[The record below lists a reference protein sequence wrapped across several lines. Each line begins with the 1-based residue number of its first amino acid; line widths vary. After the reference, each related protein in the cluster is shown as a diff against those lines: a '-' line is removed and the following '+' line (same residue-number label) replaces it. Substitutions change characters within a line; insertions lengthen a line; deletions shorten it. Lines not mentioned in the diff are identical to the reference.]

1 MSEKLRL
8 AIRLSADTKAAVRA
22 FADLKEKSRD
32 TQQALKQAQQAFRI
46 LAARIRFSRMRGSL
60 PHGAER
66 GARLVVF
73 RLTAS
78 VQRHLPFP
86 ASAEM
91 HRGQSGR
98 RQRFAI
104 RPIPRQDFKTD
115 PANGNAGQ
123 AHDNFLLSFAWNG
136 PTLIFVMPPCAGCKS
151 QLVER
156 AGAFYERCQPCRGFD
171 SRQSAQRRLSLLF
184 NIIFPYLHIHRPCG
198 NAMLPAHAG
207 MNRVGCPLHGM
218 L

>member
-1 MSEKLRL
+1 MSEKLNV

-22 FADLKEKSRD
+22 FTDLKQKSRD
-32 TQQALKQAQQAFRI
+32 TRQSLKQAQQALRI

-66 GARLVVF
+66 GARFVVF

-86 ASAEM
+86 ACAEM
-91 HRGQSGR
+91 HRSQSGR

-115 PANGNAGQ
+115 LANGKAGQ
-123 AHDNFLLSFAWNG
+123 AHDNFLLSFARYG
-136 PTLIFVMPPCAGCKS
+136 PMLVLVTPPC
-151 QLVER
+151 
-156 AGAFYERCQPCRGFD
+156 CR
-171 SRQSAQRRLSLLF
+171 L
-184 NIIFPYLHIHRPCG
+184 
-198 NAMLPAHAG
+198 
-207 MNRVGCPLHGM
+207 
-218 L
+218 

>member
-1 MSEKLRL
+1 MH
-8 AIRLSADTKAAVRA
+8 SAYWPPVSGFHACG
-22 FADLKEKSRD
+22 
-32 TQQALKQAQQAFRI
+32 
-46 LAARIRFSRMRGSL
+46 GSL

-73 RLTAS
+73 RLTAP
-78 VQRHLPFP
+78 VQRHLPFL

-91 HRGQSGR
+91 HRSQSGR

-115 PANGNAGQ
+115 LANGKAGQ

-156 AGAFYERCQPCRGFD
+156 VGAFYERCQPCRGFD

-184 NIIFPYLHIHRPCG
+184 NIIFPYLHTQRPCG
-198 NAMLPAHAG
+198 NAMLSAHAG
-207 MNRVGCPLHGM
+207 MNRAGCPLHGM